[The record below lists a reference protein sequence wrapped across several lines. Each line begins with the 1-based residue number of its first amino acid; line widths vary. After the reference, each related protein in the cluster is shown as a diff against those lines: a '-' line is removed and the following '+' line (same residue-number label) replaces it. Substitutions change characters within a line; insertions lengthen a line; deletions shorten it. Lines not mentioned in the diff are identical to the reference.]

1 MWEFG
6 VESGCWIWVLSGCC
20 WGYSQILLWKNV
32 ILLES
37 WYSGMVGIGRDFKAH
52 PSCEQRHFHSPRLLQ
67 SWTLDTSNTSF
78 PGKTLLFPCAAVG
91 IWQSPLPGGKTFR
104 HFPSSGSSVGFWVWL
119 EQFGALGRFL
129 TGSVSMSQL
138 LILNSEN
145 SLQISL
151 DSWKTQ
157 CELSLVIT
165 WRNFSAAPRGF
176 FPLPEPLE
184 CSGWWHKGHLSF
196 QLFLRAGQ
204 WDLDGFGKW

>member
-1 MWEFG
+1 
-6 VESGCWIWVLSGCC
+6 
-20 WGYSQILLWKNV
+20 
-32 ILLES
+32 
-37 WYSGMVGIGRDFKAH
+37 
-52 PSCEQRHFHSPRLLQ
+52 
-67 SWTLDTSNTSF
+67 
-78 PGKTLLFPCAAVG
+78 
-91 IWQSPLPGGKTFR
+91 
-104 HFPSSGSSVGFWVWL
+104 
-119 EQFGALGRFL
+119 
-129 TGSVSMSQL
+129 MSQL

-196 QLFLRAGQ
+196 QLFLELDNGTWMGLESDNLGFTSKDSCWISPAHRLIIVWEFCSSSCAPKRLS
-204 WDLDGFGKW
+204 WDLMELGELEVQGKSWE